1 MQPSQNVE
9 QQKLWARAYADAV
22 RYAFY
27 LTRNKT
33 RAEDLAAEAMVAAF
47 DPDRSPWRPDG
58 DLTLSQHVIR
68 LVRELM
74 RSEARKDRRR
84 NDPSVVAAAREAMR
98 PSVPRPDARI
108 LASERAARGAA
119 RTAQVRAKL
128 DPFAQKVLD
137 LFGEGLSRKEQAM
150 KLGVDVQ
157 DVYRACERIAARIRA
172 LPDEAPDNTYDEGG
186 FAYGAGGTLD
196 GEPQDSEPHDDGG
209 EAP

>member
-1 MQPSQNVE
+1 MPRSQNVE
-9 QQKLWARAYADAV
+9 QQKLWAGAYADAV

-33 RAEDLAAEAMVAAF
+33 RAEDLASEAMVAAL

-58 DLTLSQHVIR
+58 DLTLSQYVTR

-84 NDPSVVAAAREAMR
+84 NDPSVVAAAREAIR
-98 PSVPRPDARI
+98 PSVPRPDERI

-119 RTAQVRAKL
+119 RSAQVRAKL
-128 DPFAQKVLD
+128 DPFAQRVLD

-157 DVYRACERIAARIRA
+157 DVYRACERIAERIRA
-172 LPDEAPDNTYDEGG
+172 LPDEAPDDTHDEGG
-186 FAYGAGGTLD
+186 YAVGSTLD
-196 GEPQDSEPHDDGG
+196 GEPQDSESHDDGG
-209 EAP
+209 EGAP